1 MKRVGVTKER
11 QERIAQVQKMYH
23 EQRLAPAEIAKKL
36 GCSKTLINRDIAYD
50 PDAMPRL
57 GTASHRKLAQDVL
70 NIMKDNRVRVIDD
83 IMMKLTRTCDGRG
96 NVTKIPN
103 TATERDVFKIVTHL
117 LSTGQMKSV
126 DPKGGIYRIAGMKK

>member
-11 QERIAQVQKMYH
+11 EKRIAQVQKMH
-23 EQRLAPAEIAKKL
+23 REQGMPPAEIAKKL
-36 GCSKTLINRDIAYD
+36 GYSKTLINRDIAYN

-70 NIMKDNRVRVIDD
+70 NIMKDNRVRVVDD

-126 DPKGGIYRIAGMKK
+126 GTKGGIYRIAGVRK